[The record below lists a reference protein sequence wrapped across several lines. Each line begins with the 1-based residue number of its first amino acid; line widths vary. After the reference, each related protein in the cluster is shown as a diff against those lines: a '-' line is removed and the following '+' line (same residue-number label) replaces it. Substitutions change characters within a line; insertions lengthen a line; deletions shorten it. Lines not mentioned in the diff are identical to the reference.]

1 MVIQI
6 VALILIAVLLL
17 FPAARTLGFLRSDK
31 RSSHPVL
38 REGPGQ
44 MVEQILIPVLV
55 LAFLT
60 IAVLMH
66 FRPF

>member
-1 MVIQI
+1 
-6 VALILIAVLLL
+6 VLLL
-17 FPAARTLGFLRSDK
+17 FPAARTLVFLRGDK